1 MRRPRAHGREETLM
15 AFKARRRLV
24 LASTVLVG
32 LAAAC
37 GGGDDET
44 LDPSSYTPGVY
55 PESSNFEA
63 QCAAPRS
70 GASPITGDTY
80 PDRPGST
87 VAENNWLRSWTDEL
101 YLWYDEVPDIDPND
115 YATEEYFELLQTTA
129 FTPSGNEK
137 DRFHFTFPTDQWE
150 ALSEAGLTIGYGV
163 LWAVLVENPPREIVV
178 AYTDPNTPASSAQL
192 TRGERVLTVDGVSVN
207 SNTISGV
214 NALNAGLF
222 PETPGEVHT
231 FTLQNPST
239 GATRTVTLQS
249 DDITTVPVQNVKTL
263 NIGSSTV
270 GYLQFNDHIA
280 TAESQLIA
288 AITFLRDQGADD
300 LVLDVRYNGGGFLE
314 IASQLAYMIAGPTRT
329 NGRTFE
335 RLQFNDKYPNIN
347 PVTGQSLSPLP
358 FRNTTAGFSVSQGQ
372 PLPFLDL
379 NRVFVITGLGT
390 CSASESIMNSL
401 RGINVEVIQIGSTTC
416 GKPFGFY
423 PQDNCGTTYFSIQF
437 RGLNDKGFGE
447 YADGFSPA
455 NTGGPAGEVVP
466 GCSVADDFSRQL
478 GDPLEARFAAA
489 LGYLETGSCPSPATG
504 VSGAQTAAATIHR
517 EPVVRKS
524 PWLENRIMRR

>member
-1 MRRPRAHGREETLM
+1 M
-15 AFKARRRLV
+15 AFKARWRLV
-24 LASTVLVG
+24 LASTVLIG
-32 LAAAC
+32 LATAC

-44 LDPSSYTPGVY
+44 LAPDSYTPGVY
-55 PESSNFEA
+55 PASSNFEA

-70 GASPITGDTY
+70 GVSPVTGDAY
-80 PDRPGST
+80 NDGPGST
-87 VAENNWLRSWTDEL
+87 VAENNWLRSWTNEL
-101 YLWYDEVPDIDPND
+101 YLWYREVPDIDPND
-115 YATEEYFELLQTTA
+115 YSTRAYFDLLKTTA
-129 FTPSGNEK
+129 TTPSGNDK
-137 DRFHFTFPTDQWE
+137 DRFHFVYDTNDWE
-150 ALSEAGLTIGYGV
+150 KLSVAGETIGYGL
-163 LWAVLVENPPREIVV
+163 LWAVLAERPPREIVV
-178 AYTDPNTPASSAQL
+178 AYTDPNTPAAAAPVV
-192 TRGERVLTVDGVSVN
+192 RGERVLAVDNVSVDAD
-207 SNTISGV
+207 TTSGV

-222 PETPGEVHT
+222 PQTAGELHS

-249 DDITTVPVQNVKTL
+249 DDVTTVPVQNVKTV
-263 NIGSSTV
+263 NVGGGTV

-280 TAESQLIA
+280 TAESQLIS

-300 LVLDVRYNGGGFLE
+300 LILDVRYNGGGFLE

-329 NGRTFE
+329 NGKTFE
-335 RLQFNDKYPNIN
+335 RLQFNDKYPNTN
-347 PVTGQSLSPLP
+347 PVTGGSLAPLP

-372 PLPFLDL
+372 PLPSLDL
-379 NRVFVITGLGT
+379 NRVFVITGPGT

-401 RGINVEVIQIGSTTC
+401 RGIDVEVIQIGSSTC
-416 GKPFGFY
+416 GKPYGFY

-437 RGLNDKGFGE
+437 RGINDKGFGE

-455 NTGGPAGEVVP
+455 NTSGPAGEEVP
-466 GCSVADDFSRQL
+466 GCSVADDFTRQL

-489 LGYLETGSCPSPATG
+489 LGYLDTGTCPSPASG
-504 VSGAQTAAATIHR
+504 VFNAQTAAATIER